1 MWRGRFT
8 RGVMRV
14 RSEGRA
20 VLLWSVRIT
29 VAAVASY
36 VVASLFFP
44 GTQSLLAP
52 LTAMLVVQVTPV
64 SLLASGLDRVVAV
77 VAGVSLAIG
86 FATVVPLQWWSLAL
100 LIFVSI
106 TIGQVL
112 RLRSNL
118 VEVAIS
124 GMLVLGVGSLGAQ
137 SAAWQRIAETLL
149 GAAVGIAA
157 NLLFPPKVASADAG
171 RAIDGLADSLS
182 ELLNRAAEELT
193 ELVADGRDLAPAAR
207 DWLGE
212 ARQITHN
219 IPQVGATLL
228 RAEQGRRLNVR
239 AVGTP
244 NVGPG
249 LRQGLEALE
258 HSAVAIRSMFRAV
271 ADATYD
277 TSWLDE
283 ESAEDVIPGLT
294 ETFRDLAAA
303 VDAFGH
309 VVRGEADSMSRASPE
324 DVQALH
330 DSLEGLSDASAR
342 LEDALMAG
350 STPELF
356 ELDAAVLST
365 VKRLHHEMDLDERMR
380 RQVQMLRRA
389 TRPRMRRPRAPVRG
403 GRPTAA
409 QEPTPEAETQLL
421 PRLHGERRDKPR
433 D

>member
-1 MWRGRFT
+1 
-8 RGVMRV
+8 
-14 RSEGRA
+14 
-20 VLLWSVRIT
+20 
-29 VAAVASY
+29 
-36 VVASLFFP
+36 
-44 GTQSLLAP
+44 
-52 LTAMLVVQVTPV
+52 
-64 SLLASGLDRVVAV
+64 
-77 VAGVSLAIG
+77 
-86 FATVVPLQWWSLAL
+86 
-100 LIFVSI
+100 
-106 TIGQVL
+106 
-112 RLRSNL
+112 
-118 VEVAIS
+118 
-124 GMLVLGVGSLGAQ
+124 
-137 SAAWQRIAETLL
+137 
-149 GAAVGIAA
+149 VGIAA

-182 ELLNRAAEELT
+182 ELLNRAADELS
-193 ELVADGRDLAPAAR
+193 ELVADAHDLAPAAKG
-207 DWLGE
+207 WLGE

-283 ESAEDVIPGLT
+283 ESAEDVIAGLT
-294 ETFRDLAAA
+294 ETFCDLAAA

-356 ELDAAVLST
+356 ELDAAMLST

-389 TRPRMRRPRAPVRG
+389 TRPRMRRPRAPARP
-403 GRPTAA
+403 GRPPAA

-421 PRLHGERRDKPR
+421 PRLPGDRRDKPR